1 MSQSIIDT
9 EVLKQNCLSFHGDII
24 MIEVNRNE
32 IRTNIHDKVY
42 YPRPIRSGGS
52 S

>member
-1 MSQSIIDT
+1 LSQFSWG
-9 EVLKQNCLSFHGDII
+9 HI

-32 IRTNIHDKVY
+32 IRTNIYDKVR